1 MRARNTHLLTGFLGG
16 VCLTALIYW
25 APQIERSKKISQ
37 EESVLAEM
45 LYDHFQRYSD
55 DCSITKVTQ
64 EMHQIEK
71 GAHKKIAK
79 NEYDTTLLDL
89 ITKKANKRALSNLF
103 QAEQYLAELVK
114 NPHTLAAVDQKVFIE
129 VLSEGNGD
137 VISPEQTLLL
147 ELKQYDISGKL
158 IKNSGSIEPITLSP
172 SKMVK
177 GFQIG
182 IEGAKI
188 GETRKI
194 YIHPSY
200 GYTKIKT
207 GASAN
212 NLLIY
217 EVHIKGIK

>member
-25 APQIERSKKISQ
+25 APQIINSKKISQ
-37 EESVLAEM
+37 EECVLAEM

-55 DCSITKVTQ
+55 ECSVAKVTHVMQ
-64 EMHQIEK
+64 QIEK
-71 GAHKKIAK
+71 GAHKKIEK
-79 NEYDTTLLDL
+79 SEYDKTLLDL
-89 ITKKANKRALSNLF
+89 ITKKANKKALSNLF
-103 QAEQYLAELVK
+103 KAEQFLSELMK
-114 NPHTLAAVDQKVFIE
+114 NPHALAAVDKKVFIE
-129 VLSEGNGD
+129 VLSEGDGE
-137 VISPEQTLLL
+137 VISAGQTLLL
-147 ELKQYDISGKL
+147 ELKQYDIAGKL

-188 GETRKI
+188 GEIRKI